1 MRESGYYPPGAEFA
15 PNAPYNQVENPE
27 KEFDVTISQTL
38 SKTVTIVTTNY
49 NYYEDAD
56 EDGSYVG
63 YDTSDT
69 NWNKE
74 YSESY
79 HTPLELIGILKKV
92 LQGEELS
99 QRLKNKLI
107 NECDDWCDDETEFTE
122 E

>member
-1 MRESGYYPPGAEFA
+1 MYDNYNYPPGADTPDA
-15 PNAPYNQVENPE
+15 PWNQVENPE

-49 NYYEDAD
+49 NYYEDVD
-56 EDGSYVG
+56 EDGSYVN

-99 QRLKNKLI
+99 QRLKNRLI
-107 NECDDWCDDETEFTE
+107 EECDDWCDDETEFTE